1 MAGRFAWEITI
12 QNLKSC
18 ILSGAALW
26 HKYCAKVLAR
36 DFNHNFL
43 HMNANQT
50 FPWLLLPLALLFLQ
64 GCMSTYRTTID
75 PFRIKDFP
83 TPPHRREISVF
94 DVGSIPPEKPYIQ
107 THEFESQHFPGATR
121 SFQIGNILEQA
132 GGSGVDAIVITLH
145 QNEWGSQPFRR
156 VAYLNV
162 MRAKGIKFKENV
174 DYLHLF
180 PYVAQLYVFNDQTGS
195 FDLIANLT
203 PDFNG
208 HIVQVEDLADGK
220 GNHYYN
226 NYIRLYSLDF
236 LLGDQSESWRFR
248 RSFGGQVTRR
258 NFYERGRRTISLEIL
273 YEHPRKIT
281 SLHANFLTRDN
292 RWQPKEFRLVY
303 GANRLIEEKTILING
318 IPALV
323 ERFFYDE
330 LNRLVTST
338 YYRIENGREKPFLQT
353 HHYYY
358 ENRDVFE
365 HF

>member
-1 MAGRFAWEITI
+1 MSPNKTI
-12 QNLKSC
+12 
-18 ILSGAALW
+18 
-26 HKYCAKVLAR
+26 
-36 DFNHNFL
+36 
-43 HMNANQT
+43 
-50 FPWLLLPLALLFLQ
+50 PWLFLPLALLFLQ
-64 GCMSTYRTTID
+64 GCMSTYRVVSD
-75 PFRIKDFP
+75 PFKIKDFP
-83 TPPHRREISVF
+83 TPLHNRRVEVI
-94 DVGSIPPEKPYIQ
+94 DPEDLTPDKPYFH
-107 THEFESQHFPGATR
+107 THAFEVHHFPGAPR
-121 SFQIGNILEQA
+121 SFQISNLLEMA
-132 GGSGVDAIVITLH
+132 EGSGVDALVVTSH
-145 QNEWGSQPFRR
+145 HNEWVSQPFGR

-180 PYVAQLYVFNDQTGS
+180 PYVAQLYVFNEQTGK

-226 NYIRLYSLDF
+226 NYISLYSLDF

-258 NFYERGRRTISLEIL
+258 NFYDRGRRTISLKIH

-281 SLHANFLTRDN
+281 SIQANFLTRDN

-303 GANRLIEEKTILING
+303 GANRLIEEKTVLING
-318 IPALV
+318 VPALV
-323 ERFFYDE
+323 ERFIYDE
-330 LNRLVTST
+330 LNRLHTST
-338 YYRIENGREKPFLQT
+338 YYRIENGREIPFLQT

-365 HF
+365 RF